1 MPFSES
7 STEKIEV
14 LGDGVIN
21 CQCNILIYKNDAVFA
36 ASNVKSC
43 YFPGQDLS
51 DAPQMVQKAA
61 SAFWT
66 PEIIADYKTKVVSV
80 AS

>member
-1 MPFSES
+1 MSFSES

-21 CQCNILIYKNDAVFA
+21 CECSILIYKNDAVFA
-36 ASNVKSC
+36 TNKVKSC

-61 SAFWT
+61 SVF
-66 PEIIADYKTKVVSV
+66 
-80 AS
+80 